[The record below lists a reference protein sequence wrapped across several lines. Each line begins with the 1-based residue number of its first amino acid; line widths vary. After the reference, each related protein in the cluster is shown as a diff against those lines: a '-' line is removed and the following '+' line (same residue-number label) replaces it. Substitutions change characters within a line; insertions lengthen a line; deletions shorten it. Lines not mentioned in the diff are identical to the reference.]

1 MKSEDPRTMMYVP
14 SMDVFVN
21 RWFRTYEEA
30 RASLE
35 AEGGYLFP
43 YKSQFFVTESEAI
56 RELGLDPADPD
67 WQKIEW
73 DWARPRDK
81 AAWDRLMEKRLVHS

>member
-1 MKSEDPRTMMYVP
+1 MKSKDPETMMYVP

-30 RASLE
+30 QASLK
-35 AEGGYLFP
+35 AEGGFLFP
-43 YKSQFFVTESEAI
+43 YKHQFFVTESEAI

-67 WQKIEW
+67 WQKIGW
-73 DWARPRDK
+73 DWAHPHDK
-81 AAWDRLMEKRLVHS
+81 EAWDRLVVKRLVHP